1 MSLEGQ
7 QLGRY
12 RFQRLLGSGGMG
24 EVYLATDTIINR
36 QVAIKVIRADVA
48 PYPDAN
54 ATQEAARLFQRE
66 MKAIAAL
73 DHPHILPLYDYGES
87 RVNDETLTY
96 MVMPYR
102 PEGSLTSWLQRRGRT
117 EPLSPQE
124 VTFLVDQAASALQ
137 HAHSRQVIHQDV
149 KPANFLIQS
158 DEEYLSRPNLLLAD
172 FGVAKFSSAT
182 SSASQ
187 TVRGTPTSMAP
198 EQWEGHP
205 VPATDQYALAVM
217 AYELLT
223 GRPPFQGGLSQVMY
237 QHFNTP
243 PPPPS
248 IFNPRIPG
256 EIDAVL
262 LCALAK
268 RPDERFPAISA
279 FARAFQE
286 AAQHASAASAPAPW
300 TGPDLRATLAIS
312 TTEALSGA
320 SRTLTLPGGRRV
332 TVPVPAGAYDGQVI
346 RLEGQGEPTSGGG
359 QPGALVLILVVQQP
373 EEVKGL
379 SDTGVVEKTARASY
393 PNLQP
398 TIVPASDPHL
408 QQPLTPPPPPG
419 FEPLPPTVPARTPSA
434 YEPTIQA
441 SNPYLPSAVASPTP
455 PPGGIRPGLAPARPG
470 SGAPGP
476 SGSKGRVILLIG
488 LALLI
493 IASGI
498 AGIFYVVHAN
508 QVATATANAHATAT
522 AAAFS
527 ATGTAQ
533 AQSIAATADAFNAT
547 ATTQAQATGT
557 ATAYQDLYN
566 SSTSGTPALS
576 DPLNDNSIGN
586 QWYEGTSTVGGA
598 CAFSG
603 GAYHASESQTNA
615 FVGCDSD
622 SASSDYSNF
631 AFQVQMKIIKGDA
644 GGVVFRA
651 NDTNGKYYVFS
662 VGQDGSYE
670 FFVCPPNA
678 TKCNSALLSNS
689 SGAINQG
696 LNQTNVVT
704 VVVKGNTITLYV
716 NQQEI
721 DRVTDNTF
729 SHGQIGVIAYDISNS
744 TEVVYNKAKVWTL

>member
-36 QVAIKVIRADVA
+36 QVAIKVIRAEVA

-66 MKAIAAL
+66 MKTIAAL

-102 PEGSLTSWLQRRGRT
+102 PEGSLTSWLQRRGRA

-124 VTFLVDQAASALQ
+124 VASLVDQAASALQ
-137 HAHSRQVIHQDV
+137 HAHNRQVIHQDV

-158 DEEYLSRPNLLLAD
+158 DEEYLSRTDLLLAD
-172 FGVAKFSSAT
+172 FGVAKFSSST

-248 IFNPRIPG
+248 VFNPRIPG

-262 LCALAK
+262 LRALAK
-268 RPDERFPAISA
+268 RPDERFPSISA

-286 AAQHASAASAPAPW
+286 AVQHASAASAPAPW
-300 TGPDLRATLAIS
+300 TGSDIRATLAIS

-359 QPGALVLILVVQQP
+359 PAGALVLTLTVRQP

-379 SDTGVVEKTARASY
+379 SDAGVVEKTARASY

-419 FEPLPPTVPARTPSA
+419 FEPLPPVVLARTPSA

-441 SNPYLPSAVASPTP
+441 SNPYLPPAFASPTP
-455 PPGGIRPGLAPARPG
+455 PPGGIWPGPVPAGPG

-476 SGSKGRVILLIG
+476 SRPKGRVILLIG

-493 IASGI
+493 IASGV
-498 AGIFYVVHAN
+498 AGIFYVVRSN
-508 QVATATANAHATAT
+508 QVATANAHATAT
-522 AAAFS
+522 TAARNAAS
-527 ATGTAQ
+527 TAEVNATGTAY
-533 AQSIAATADAFNAT
+533 TASFNAT
-547 ATTQAQATGT
+547 ATTVAANATGT
-557 ATAYQDLYN
+557 ATTYQDLYN
-566 SSTSGTPALS
+566 SATSGTPALS
-576 DPLNDNSIGN
+576 DPLSDNSNGN
-586 QWYEGTSTVGGA
+586 GWSEGTGSNYA
-598 CAFSG
+598 CVFAG
-603 GAYHASESQTNA
+603 GAYHASDSQKNN
-615 FVGCDSD
+615 FLYCDAPSTD
-622 SASSDYSNF
+622 FRDF
-631 AFQVQMKIIKGDA
+631 AYQVQMKIIKGDA
-644 GGVVFRA
+644 GGVIFRA
-651 NDTNGKYYVFS
+651 NATNNTDYVFS

-670 FFVCPPNA
+670 LFVCPPKA
-678 TKCNSALLSNS
+678 TKCNSALLSGS

-696 LNQTNVVT
+696 LNQTNVVA

-716 NQQEI
+716 NQQKI
-721 DRVTDNTF
+721 DSVTDNTF
-729 SHGQIGVIAYDISNS
+729 SHGQIGVIAYDITGP
-744 TEVVYNKAKVWTL
+744 TEVVYNNAKVWTL

>member
-7 QLGRY
+7 QIDRY
-12 RFQRLLGSGGMG
+12 RIVRLLGNGGMG
-24 EVYLATDTIINR
+24 EVYLAEDARIEQ
-36 QVAIKVIRADVA
+36 QVAIKVIRAEVS
-48 PYPDAN
+48 PYPD
-54 ATQEAARLFQRE
+54 TQTSQEAARLFQRE
-66 MKAIAAL
+66 ARAIAKL
-73 DHPHILPLYDYGES
+73 DHPHILPLYDYGEE
-87 RVNDETLTY
+87 RLGNMTVIYL
-96 MVMPYR
+96 VMPYR
-102 PEGSLTSWLQRRGRT
+102 REGSLADWLRHRGQAGL
-117 EPLSPQE
+117 LSPPE
-124 VTFLVDQAASALQ
+124 VAHIVRQAASALQ
-137 HAHSRQVIHQDV
+137 HAHDRQIVHQDV
-149 KPANFLIQS
+149 KPSNFLIRQ
-158 DEEYLSRPNLLLAD
+158 RPEKPTRPDLLLAD
-172 FGVAKFSSAT
+172 FGVARFSTAT
-182 SSASQ
+182 ASASQ
-187 TVRGTPTSMAP
+187 TVRGTPTYMAP

-223 GRPPFQGGLSQVMY
+223 GRPPFQGGLSQVMF

-248 IFNPRIPG
+248 TFNPRIPG

-262 LCALAK
+262 LRALAK
-268 RPDERFPAISA
+268 RPDERFPSISA
-279 FARAFQE
+279 FARAFQ
-286 AAQHASAASAPAPW
+286 AAVQHASAASAPATW
-300 TGPDLRATLAIS
+300 TGSDIRATLAIS

-320 SRTLTLPGGRRV
+320 SRMLTLPGGRSV

-359 QPGALVLILVVQQP
+359 PAGALVLTLAIRQP

-379 SDTGVVEKTARASY
+379 SGASFVEKTAHASY

-419 FEPLPPTVPARTPSA
+419 FEPLPPAVSARAPSA
-434 YEPTIQA
+434 YEQTIQS
-441 SNPYLPSAVASPTP
+441 SNPYLPSAFASTTP
-455 PPGGIRPGLAPARPG
+455 SPGSIRPGLAPARPG

-476 SGSKGRVILLIG
+476 SRPKGRVILLIG

-493 IASGI
+493 IAGSVGLYSVI
-498 AGIFYVVHAN
+498 HAN
-508 QVATATANAHATAT
+508 QVATATAHAHATAT

-527 ATGTAQ
+527 ATG
-533 AQSIAATADAFNAT
+533 
-547 ATTQAQATGT
+547 TTQAQATGT

-576 DPLNDNSIGN
+576 DPLHDNSIGN
-586 QWYEGTSTVGGA
+586 QWYEGTNTANGV

-603 GAYHASESQTNA
+603 GAYHASESQTNTFIA
-615 FVGCDSD
+615 CDSD
-622 SASSDYSNF
+622 STSSDFSNF
-631 AFQVQMKIIKGDA
+631 AYQVQMKIIKGDA

-662 VGQDGSYE
+662 VSQDGSYE

-678 TKCNSALLSNS
+678 SKCNSTLLSSS
-689 SGAINQG
+689 SGVINQG

-729 SHGQIGVIAYDISNS
+729 SHGQIGVIAYDITRP
-744 TEVVYNKAKVWTL
+744 TEVVYNNAKLWTL